1 MYGVT
6 RREAREI
13 VECIKDAYSMNLSIQ
28 KMLTA
33 DEYED
38 YVSAVACYSKGKLK
52 GKAFYITMC
61 DNAYVLAAK
70 KYKQPNMEQYLEVVR
85 VLVKKVEKLDN
96 DGNLELMEALGKL
109 EETLENT
116 EISAPTIYQYSLNPA
131 EEHCVKEW
139 TTLLQDHLA
148 FLKEAE
154 SHFSSFQFKD
164 TEKWKFISEFSLL
177 GKVYAKMMPIIDT
190 VLDEPDRVVYDSLR
204 KALEKDSAISCN
216 NNCRI
221 ALEVLSE
228 GAIEDRCSYVAYSAY
243 ESAIY
248 DIAEAAQEAYTA
260 GVKNILQSLVKSGCI
275 NESQASIRLKTEVD
289 NWDVDAFISDVLFE
303 RLVDRM
309 EKLSQDEFYC

>member
-1 MYGVT
+1 MHEVT
-6 RREAREI
+6 RQYIEAL
-13 VECIKDAYSMNLSIQ
+13 VKDAYSMNLSIQ

-38 YVSAVACYSKGKLK
+38 YVSAVEHYSKRK

-85 VLVKKVEKLDN
+85 VLVQKVEKLDN
-96 DGNLELMEALGKL
+96 DGNLELIEALGKL
-109 EETLENT
+109 EEALENT

-131 EEHCVKEW
+131 EEHSVKEW

-154 SHFSSFQFKD
+154 SHFSSFQKFKD